1 MPTNDIEWQRIT
13 LGDNEWQRVTTSVTT
28 NENEQKRIR
37 ASKREWFWFQNETI
51 HAMCNYNVFSNINY
65 LQIAKFLINLL
76 TKETAWKQGEAMLWN
91 SLGQFRKALIKIG
104 KWKFDDFIT
113 GT

>member
-51 HAMCNYNVFSNINY
+51 HAMCN
-65 LQIAKFLINLL
+65 
-76 TKETAWKQGEAMLWN
+76 
-91 SLGQFRKALIKIG
+91 
-104 KWKFDDFIT
+104 
-113 GT
+113 